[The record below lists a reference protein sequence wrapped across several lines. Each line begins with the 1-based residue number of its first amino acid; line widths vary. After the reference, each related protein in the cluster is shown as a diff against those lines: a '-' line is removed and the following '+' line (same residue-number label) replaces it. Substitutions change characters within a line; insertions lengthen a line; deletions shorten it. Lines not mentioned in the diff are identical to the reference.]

1 MENKRIKNGIKII
14 NYAIVNKISVGKA
27 SVKCGFSPTYVKNV
41 KSDLKDELNRNCIS
55 GDNVEYC
62 KEFFNLHEKYK
73 AAYLTKPQQTK
84 LKTHIKDE
92 ENNKN
97 LQFNVEGDIKQIK
110 TIDELLTHCSVD
122 LNKWALDKYEISKW
136 DVTSWKNENIPET
149 IQNFRVKG
157 VLKRKEEEIRS
168 KLALEAFIQGI
179 KNYTPPIF
187 ELKDVENF
195 DKSHSVE
202 NNLLEISI
210 FDLHLGKLGWA
221 GETGE
226 NYDSK
231 IASERFINSI
241 KELLFRASAH
251 SFNKILFPIGSD
263 FFNSDNLYN
272 TTTAGTPQD
281 EDLRWQKTFDIGVKL
296 IKDAIYLLKQT
307 GKVVDVLLIPGNHDY
322 ERSFYLGAAIECC
335 FENDGMVNIIRNA
348 SPRKYYNFGKVLL
361 GFTHGSEEKEAS
373 LPMLMAT
380 EEASREY
387 WANSKFREWHI
398 GHIHRKR
405 KVDYTILEKN
415 RVLTE
420 DLGVTV
426 RYLSSLTGTEEW
438 HHRKGFVSQIKAA
451 EAFIWNDERGLIVN
465 LNTNIIIDNDRN
477 H

>member
-14 NYAIVNKISVGKA
+14 KYAIDNNISVGKA
-27 SVKCGFSPTYVKNV
+27 SVKCGYSPTYVKNV
-41 KSDLKDELNRNCIS
+41 KSDLKDELKRDCVS
-55 GDNVEYC
+55 GNNMKYC

-73 AAYLTKPQQTK
+73 ATYLTKPQRTN
-84 LKTHIKDE
+84 LKTQLKNE
-92 ENNKN
+92 KNNKN
-97 LQFNVEGDIKQIK
+97 LQFSVEGEIKQIK
-110 TIDELLTHCSVD
+110 TIDELLTHCNV
-122 LNKWALDKYEISKW
+122 NLDEWLLDRYEVSKW
-136 DVTSWKNENIPET
+136 DVTSWKNENTPET
-149 IQNFRVKG
+149 IQNFRVQG

-168 KLALEAFIQGI
+168 KLALETFAEGI

-187 ELKDVENF
+187 ELNDVSFNYRN
-195 DKSHSVE
+195 E

-231 IASERFINSI
+231 IASERFITAI
-241 KELLFRASAH
+241 KELIYRASAH
-251 SFNKILFPIGSD
+251 GFNRILFPIGSD

-281 EDLRWQKTFDIGVKL
+281 EDLRWQKTFDIGIKL

-307 GKVVDVLLIPGNHDY
+307 GKAIDVLFIPGNHDY
-322 ERSFYLGAAIECC
+322 ERSFYLAAAIDCC
-335 FENDGMVNIIRNA
+335 FEKDKTVNVIRDS
-348 SPRKYYNFGKVLL
+348 SPRKYYSFGKVLL

-387 WANSKFREWHI
+387 WAKSKFREWHV

-405 KVDYTILEKN
+405 RVDYTILEKN

-451 EAFIWNDERGLIVN
+451 EAFIWNYDRGLIAN
-465 LNTNIIIDNDRN
+465 LNTNIIIDNDRK